1 MAVAL
6 AARVFDTQA
15 NQSFDATFDRFPVRL
30 GRNQLNDLP
39 IDRPYVSQFHASFDV
54 RDGRIFLRDLG
65 STNGTVYAGQ
75 RLARDTPVDV
85 TNQPEVAIGPIII
98 RLQLVQA
105 VEKKPEAAKVG
116 GVLDEGMIAGQAGAR
131 VPPGAEDP
139 YVRQV
144 LPYVEAYRQGW
155 GTVYR
160 VIYDHLTRLPPDVRT
175 AYLMRLSKEHASL
188 ALEEDFQKIARYYGF
203 DTRMLAGVGPA
214 QAALAALTELA
225 QTLTPSMGPL
235 DDVSQ
240 VLAFARRLRDSTDV
254 FLKCFVSL
262 RDGYQEFET
271 EVLARERNAQ
281 GEQGVATAKDAK
293 ELGDVLLG
301 PRAPPE
307 ASRQLHDI
315 FVEVMSHQVALLNG
329 IMEGVKSLLVKLSP
343 KTIEAELEKLG
354 KKGGLF
360 SNRFEELWKL
370 YQVRHADYSGEDK
383 ETFMTIF
390 GPQFSRAYAA
400 TAGEDYKGE
409 GKNLARFTM
418 GPGGMRHGTGGQGG
432 R

>member
-15 NQSFDATFDRFPVRL
+15 NQSFDVTFDRFPVRL

-65 STNGTVYAGQ
+65 STNGTVHAGQ
-75 RLARDTPVDV
+75 RLQRDTPVDV
-85 TNQPEVAIGPIII
+85 THAPEVAIGPIII
-98 RLQLVQA
+98 KLGLVQA
-105 VEKKPEAAKVG
+105 VEKKPEPAVQG
-116 GVLDEGMIAGQAGAR
+116 GVLDHGLGAQPQGGR

-144 LPYVEAYRQGW
+144 LPYIEAYRQAW
-155 GTVYR
+155 STVYR
-160 VIYDHLTRLPPDVRT
+160 VVYDHLTRLPPDVRT
-175 AYLMRLSKEHASL
+175 AYLKRLSVEHPAL
-188 ALEEDFQKIARYYGF
+188 PLEEDFQKIARYYGV

-214 QAALAALTELA
+214 QAALAAMTELA
-225 QTLTPSMGPL
+225 QTLSPGMGAL
-235 DDVSQ
+235 EDVGQ
-240 VLAFARRLRDSTDV
+240 VLAFARKLRDSTDV

-281 GEQGVATAKDAK
+281 GSGVATAKDAK
-293 ELGDVLLG
+293 ELAEVLLG
-301 PRAPPE
+301 PGAPPE

-315 FVEVMSHQVALLNG
+315 FVDVMSHQVALLNG

-343 KTIEAELEKLG
+343 RTIEQELDRMG

-360 SNRFEELWKL
+360 SNRYEELWKL
-370 YQVRHADYSGEDK
+370 YEVRHGDYSGEDK
-383 ETFMTIF
+383 ETFLTIF

-409 GKNLARFTM
+409 GGGRNLARFTM
-418 GPGGMRHGTGGQGG
+418 GPGGRHGTGG